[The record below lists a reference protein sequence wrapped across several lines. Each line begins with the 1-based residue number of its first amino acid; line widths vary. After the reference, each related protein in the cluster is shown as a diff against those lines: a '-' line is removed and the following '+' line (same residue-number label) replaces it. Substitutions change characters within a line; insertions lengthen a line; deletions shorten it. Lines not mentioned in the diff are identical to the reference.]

1 MQTRLRRPLLAVVV
15 TGAVLSGGAML
26 AGPALAAPA
35 NATTTATDEPTI
47 PVAGDTTATGDTTP
61 APDPTTGAPEAT
73 PTPTDAAPGTTEP
86 ATTEP
91 TADPTTTT
99 PAADPTTTAPAA
111 DPTTTPPAPADTT
124 APTGSYKLNYPSL
137 WVGQRTTLTLGAVA
151 DDHSPA
157 AAITRVVA
165 WGDGTSSTLS
175 PTQVTITKQYTR
187 TGRFPVV
194 LTLTDEAGNARTVK
208 SATVAV
214 SVPGKVKLSRTSVW
228 HGQRFDVTFS
238 SVPSGTTKIVLNEGD
253 GYVATLKGKNQTV
266 PSMYYHRYKGGL
278 MPPGTVTL
286 TAVYTN
292 KQGSTT
298 PITIGKVTIKR
309 DSWNPHVAITK
320 PKHSERVQSWKT
332 IHGTASD
339 KGSGVHDVIVVPMR
353 ASGNK
358 VYCYTYKKTWMR
370 IYSDSDLDRCG
381 VVVGVKNGK
390 WSLSLKSL
398 SKGKFTVIAVGEDW
412 SDRASNVAQ
421 VSANLTRS

>member
-15 TGAVLSGGAML
+15 TGAVLTGGAML

-35 NATTTATDEPTI
+35 TATTTATDEPTT
-47 PVAGDTTATGDTTP
+47 PAAGDITP
-61 APDPTTGAPEAT
+61 TPDPTGDAPEAT
-73 PTPTDAAPGTTEP
+73 PTDPVPGTTDPVPSATEP

-91 TADPTTTT
+91 TADPTTTA
-99 PAADPTTTAPAA
+99 PAADPTTTAPTTA
-111 DPTTTPPAPADTT
+111 PTTIPPAPADTT
-124 APTGSYKLNYPSL
+124 APTGSCKLNYPSL
-137 WVGQRTTLTLGAVA
+137 WVGQRTTLTLAPVA

-157 AAITRVVA
+157 SAISRVVA
-165 WGDGTSSTLS
+165 WGDGTTSTLS

-187 TGRFPVV
+187 TGKFPVA

-214 SVPGKVKLSRTSVW
+214 SIPGKVKLSRTSVW

-266 PSMYYHRYKGGL
+266 PSIYYHRYKGGL

-339 KGSGVHDVIVVPMR
+339 KGSGVRDVLVVPMR
-353 ASGNK
+353 ASGSK

-370 IYSDSDLDRCG
+370 IYDDSDLGQCG

-390 WSLSLKSL
+390 WSLGLKSL
-398 SKGKFTVIAVGEDW
+398 PKGEFTVIAVGEDW

-421 VSANLTRS
+421 VSAKLTRS